1 MTDEEGA
8 KTMTPRILAF
18 AGSLRRESFN
28 KKLVPIAAK
37 GARDAGAEV
46 TLIGLEDF
54 PLPLFDQDLEAR
66 QGMPENGKKLK
77 QLFIDHDGLLIASP
91 EYNSSITA
99 VLKNAIDWVSR
110 PAPGEPSLV
119 AFRGKAATLMGASPG
134 ALGGLR
140 GLVHVRSILGN
151 IGVIVLPDQVAVP
164 TAFEAFAA
172 DGSLKDAKQQESIVA
187 LGKGLAEFLK
197 KWKA

>member
-1 MTDEEGA
+1 M
-8 KTMTPRILAF
+8 MPRILAF
-18 AGSLRRESFN
+18 AGSTRRESFN
-28 KKLVPIAAK
+28 KKLVSIAVK

-46 TLIGLEDF
+46 TLIDLKGF
-54 PLPLFDQDLEAR
+54 PLPLFDQDLEAE

-77 QLFIDHDGLLIASP
+77 KLFIDHDGLLISSP

-119 AFRGKAATLMGASPG
+119 GFRNKVATLMSASPG

-140 GLVHVRSILGN
+140 ALVHVRSILGN
-151 IGVIVLPDQVAVP
+151 IGVIVLPEQIAI
-164 TAFEAFAA
+164 AKAHEAFSP
-172 DGSLKDAKQQESIVA
+172 DGSLKDPQQQAGIDA
-187 LGKGLAEFLK
+187 LGKKLASFLIK
-197 KWKA
+197 LKG